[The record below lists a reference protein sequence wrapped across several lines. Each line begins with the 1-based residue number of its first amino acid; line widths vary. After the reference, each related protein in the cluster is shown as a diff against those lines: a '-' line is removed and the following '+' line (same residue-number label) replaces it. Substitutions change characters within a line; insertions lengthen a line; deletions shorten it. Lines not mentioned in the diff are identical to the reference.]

1 MAAEARTQ
9 LRGRP
14 PTMKVLWTSSSRFVA
29 ALACAAAIATGCG
42 TAASPPHA
50 GTPVQTESPPDT
62 ASLPNTG
69 VPLVIRPAAVTAG
82 THVWVSV
89 AVATLW
95 TSSTAPRSI
104 DAPALA
110 APVRIRAWL
119 SAMSTTTRRG
129 LVGRVET
136 QALYGDPLTVIGVS
150 GSWLH
155 VVAPGQRTHR
165 DSRGYPG
172 WVPRRQVTTHVPA
185 KTTYVATV
193 TRLTTWLRTVSGA
206 RAIEISLG
214 TRLPVL
220 SYTSTA
226 ARVATPTGAT
236 LVVSRSDAVLR
247 WPRSAALALTRTALV
262 ATAKRFLGVPYLWGG
277 RSGFAVDCSGLTG
290 LVYGQDGVRLPRDT
304 DDQSRVGTAVGL
316 TRRAGDLAFYGPRT
330 SPTHVAMYVSATQ
343 LIHAPAAGRPVQLVS
358 AGAMAKPVTVRRL
371 F

>member
-1 MAAEARTQ
+1 
-9 LRGRP
+9 
-14 PTMKVLWTSSSRFVA
+14 MKPFWWSPSRFVVGLTCVA
-29 ALACAAAIATGCG
+29 ALAAGCG
-42 TAASPPHA
+42 SASNPPTATARLPSPIA
-50 GTPVQTESPPDT
+50 
-62 ASLPNTG
+62 
-69 VPLVIRPAAVTAG
+69 IRPAAVTAG
-82 THVWVSV
+82 SHVWVSV

-95 TSSTAPRSI
+95 TSPTAPRRI

-119 SAMSTTTRRG
+119 AAMSTTARRG
-129 LVGRVET
+129 LMGRVET

-150 GSWLH
+150 GTWLH

-185 KTTYVATV
+185 RTAYVATV
-193 TRLTTWLRTVSGA
+193 TRITTWLLTTAGA
-206 RAIEISLG
+206 RSVEVSLG

-220 SYTSTA
+220 SFTATA

-236 LVVSRSDAVLR
+236 LVVRRADAVLR
-247 WPRSAALALTRTALV
+247 APRAAALALTRAGLV

-277 RSGFAVDCSGLTG
+277 RSGFAVDCSGFTG
-290 LVYGQDGVRLPRDT
+290 LVYAQHGVRLPRDT
-304 DDQSRVGTAVGL
+304 DDQSRVGTAVGAHP
-316 TRRAGDLAFYGPRT
+316 RRAGDLAFYGART
-330 SPTHVAMYVSATQ
+330 SPTHVAMYVTSTQ

-358 AGAMAKPVTVRRL
+358 AGAMSTPVTVRRL